1 MRASC
6 PLELYK
12 LNAQQLNSV
21 SLLKEIAGE
30 RNTVIANA
38 QAIKTQGKIPWLY
51 RSLYVKQY
59 LL

>member
-38 QAIKTQGKIPWLY
+38 QAIKTQGKIPWPT
-51 RSLYVKQY
+51 VPFM
-59 LL
+59 